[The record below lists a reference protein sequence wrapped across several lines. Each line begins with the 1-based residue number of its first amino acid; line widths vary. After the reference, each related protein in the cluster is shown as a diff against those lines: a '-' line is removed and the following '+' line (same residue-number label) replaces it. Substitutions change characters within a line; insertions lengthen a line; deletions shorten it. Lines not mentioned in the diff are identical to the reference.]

1 MWQDSWIGS
10 RAARNPMNRPVT
22 GFSFGASALRWRR
35 IVVRKNSDLKIREAK
50 AQHGFRALF
59 GRSFQVIGQLT
70 RDPQLPS
77 FINTR
82 SR

>member
-1 MWQDSWIGS
+1 
-10 RAARNPMNRPVT
+10 MNRPVT
-22 GFSFGASALRWRR
+22 GFSFGASALRWPR
-35 IVVRKNSDLKIREAK
+35 IVGRKNSDLKIREAK
-50 AQHGFRALF
+50 AQHGFRTSL
-59 GRSFQVIGQLT
+59 GRSFQAIGQLT